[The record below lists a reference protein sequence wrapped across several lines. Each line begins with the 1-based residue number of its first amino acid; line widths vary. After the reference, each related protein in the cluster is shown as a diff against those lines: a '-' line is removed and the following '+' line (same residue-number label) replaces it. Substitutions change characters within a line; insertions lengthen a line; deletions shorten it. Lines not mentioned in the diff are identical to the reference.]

1 MGRDRWWT
9 YIFIQLSKPIECST
23 LRVNPDLNCGLWVI
37 MVCQYRFMDFD
48 RYTIVVCDVNRGWFV
63 YVGAGDINKV
73 VLPTVFP

>member
-1 MGRDRWWT
+1 M
-9 YIFIQLSKPIECST
+9 
-23 LRVNPDLNCGLWVI
+23 NPDLNCGLWVI